1 MQYPVELTQISAEKA
16 IYVPAYDAVK
26 AIHTDLLAVD
36 PATPFPYWAK
46 VWPSAIALVKVL
58 QKHPSLI
65 RDKKVLELG
74 AGIGLPSLMMAS
86 EAKTIQVSDYDLE
99 AVELLRKNIAHLQLQ
114 NVKALQIDWND
125 LPENINPEVIIL
137 SDVNY
142 DPTQFETLIK
152 LIEKFIHQGC
162 AIILSTPQRIMAS
175 PFVLALSEFIITDYL
190 EMVDENGVTKEISI
204 LVLSKNRIIRKDG
217 KYER

>member
-26 AIHTDLLAVD
+26 AIYTDLLAVD

-65 RDKKVLELG
+65 RDKTVLELG
-74 AGIGLPSLMMAS
+74 AGIGLPSLLMAN
-86 EAKTIQVSDYDLE
+86 EAKTIQVSDYDSE
-99 AVELLRKNIAHLQLQ
+99 AVELFRKNIAHLQLH
-114 NVKALQIDWND
+114 NVQALQMDWND
-125 LPENINPEVIIL
+125 LPENIDPEVIIL

-142 DPTQFETLIK
+142 DPTQFESLTK
-152 LIEKFIHQGC
+152 LIQKFIHQGC
-162 AIILSTPQRIMAS
+162 TIILSTPQRIIAS
-175 PFVLALSEFIITDYL
+175 PFVLALSEFIIADYL

-204 LVLSKNRIIRKDG
+204 LVLSKNSSYG
-217 KYER
+217 KK

>member
-1 MQYPVELTQISAEKA
+1 MQYPVQLTQISAKKA
-16 IYVPAYDAVK
+16 IYVPVYESVK
-26 AIHTDLLAVD
+26 AIYTDLLALYPV
-36 PATPFPYWAK
+36 TPFPYWAK
-46 VWPSAIALVKVL
+46 VWPSAIALHNVL

-65 RDKKVLELG
+65 RDKTVLELG
-74 AGIGLPSLMMAS
+74 AGIGLPSLMMAGITNS
-86 EAKTIQVSDYDLE
+86 IQISDYNLD

-142 DPTQFETLIK
+142 DPTQFETLTK

-175 PFVLALSEFIITDYL
+175 PFVLALSEFIIADYL

-204 LVLSKNRIIRKDG
+204 LVLSKNSSYG
-217 KYER
+217 KK